1 MSIETDNVLR
11 SPSSASFSLWKTL
24 ALIGSAFWLFS
35 LLFLSFLLT
44 DLVSDYQDMVHLKGE
59 TLAVPL
65 KQSLENHPGAYELLM
80 DKQLVE
86 EGCDKILSSSPDVL
100 YCRVTDKNGLNLYNR
115 FVTAQLNKDAQLNF
129 SPKNGVHFLR
139 DGIFGNYTD
148 VVIPFQLH
156 AVAHGGTIRLGLR
169 SDLGSD
175 YVWPLVI
182 RFLLGLL
189 LFTPLL
195 LGGVA
200 VLLRRVA
207 PVFCPTDNPTTEGS
221 SAEIDKAETPAS
233 ETQAPVIPEN
243 TFTFDYIDDDG
254 GEDAIY
260 ELEMANHL
268 LRDSYEALEVIS
280 RELGQSRDM
289 YQALLD
295 QAADPLLVGDK
306 NDSIVFCNRKAQ
318 FLFGCTQQDLL
329 TRNLFM
335 TLDQLATD
343 EDWNEQIY
351 SSLRDSGR
359 HVANASLRLPHSS
372 SPVQGIL
379 EAHQVQGRSG
389 QNWTLVTV
397 HLPTDVW

>member
-11 SPSSASFSLWKTL
+11 SPSSANVPLWKTL
-24 ALIGSAFWLFS
+24 ALIGAAFWLFS
-35 LLFLSFLLT
+35 LLFFCFLLT
-44 DLVSDYQDMVHLKGE
+44 DLISDYQDIVHLKGE

-115 FVTAQLNKDAQLNF
+115 FVTAQLDTDAQLNF

-148 VVIPFQLH
+148 VSIPFQLH

-175 YVWPLVI
+175 YIWPLAS
-182 RFLLGLL
+182 RFFFGLL

-200 VLLRRVA
+200 VLLRRVSPTQSPAGQPAAAASSTAIHKVEEPAPEAPA
-207 PVFCPTDNPTTEGS
+207 PV
-221 SAEIDKAETPAS
+221 
-233 ETQAPVIPEN
+233 VPEN
-243 TFTFDYIDDDG
+243 TFAFDYIDDDG

-295 QAADPLLVGDK
+295 QAADPLLVGDR

-318 FLFGCTQQDLL
+318 FLFGCNQQDLL

-351 SSLRDSGR
+351 SSLRESGR
-359 HVANASLRLPHSS
+359 HVANASLRLPHSA

>member
-11 SPSSASFSLWKTL
+11 SPSSASVPLWKAL
-24 ALIGSAFWLFS
+24 ALIGAVFWLFS
-35 LLFLSFLLT
+35 LLFFSFLLT
-44 DLVSDYQDMVHLKGE
+44 DLVRGYQDMVHLKGE

-115 FVTAQLNKDAQLNF
+115 FVTAQLNKDAQLNI

-169 SDLGSD
+169 SDLGND
-175 YVWPLVI
+175 YIWPLVT
-182 RFLLGLL
+182 RFLVGLV

-195 LGGVA
+195 LGGVT
-200 VLLRRVA
+200 VLLRRSFSAMTPVDSPPVAETSKQNQDMEPVLTVA
-207 PVFCPTDNPTTEGS
+207 P
-221 SAEIDKAETPAS
+221 
-233 ETQAPVIPEN
+233 EN
-243 TFTFDYIDDDG
+243 RPMVFDYVDDEG
-254 GEDAIY
+254 GEDTIY
-260 ELEMANHL
+260 ELEMANNL

-295 QAADPLLVGDK
+295 QAADPLLVGDR

-318 FLFGCTQQDLL
+318 YLFGCKQQDLL

-343 EDWNEQIY
+343 ENWNDQVY
-351 SSLRDSGR
+351 SNLRDSGR

-389 QNWTLVTV
+389 QNWTLITV
-397 HLPTDVW
+397 HLPIDVW